1 MNGREQL
8 DFIYRLSFNRF
19 GGTEN
24 ELRAAELI
32 LSEIEKLGGKAELEE
47 FKILAVKD
55 NKQSILSLSKRFLV
69 EKYISLNKCAKSVRE
84 ALKKAKTEHYHG
96 KVILRRHSG
105 DEEIVKEF

>member
-1 MNGREQL
+1 MRKYEGE
-8 DFIYRLSFNRF
+8 
-19 GGTEN
+19 T
-24 ELRAAELI
+24 
-32 LSEIEKLGGKAELEE
+32 K
-47 FKILAVKD
+47 KILKYFG
-55 NKQSILSLSKRFLV
+55 FLV

>member
-1 MNGREQL
+1 MKHLNP
-8 DFIYRLSFNRF
+8 I
-19 GGTEN
+19 
-24 ELRAAELI
+24 
-32 LSEIEKLGGKAELEE
+32 KE

-69 EKYISLNKCAKSVRE
+69 EKYVSLNKCAKSVRE

-105 DEEIVKEF
+105 DEEVVKEF

>member
-1 MNGREQL
+1 MKHLNP
-8 DFIYRLSFNRF
+8 I
-19 GGTEN
+19 
-24 ELRAAELI
+24 
-32 LSEIEKLGGKAELEE
+32 KE

-55 NKQSILSLSKRFLV
+55 NKQNILSLSKRFLV
-69 EKYISLNKCAKSVRE
+69 EKYINLNKCAKSVRE

>member
-1 MNGREQL
+1 MDMARK
-8 DFIYRLSFNRF
+8 FITYFDKE
-19 GGTEN
+19 GEDYTD
-24 ELRAAELI
+24 EL
-32 LSEIEKLGGKAELEE
+32 
-47 FKILAVKD
+47 ILAVKD